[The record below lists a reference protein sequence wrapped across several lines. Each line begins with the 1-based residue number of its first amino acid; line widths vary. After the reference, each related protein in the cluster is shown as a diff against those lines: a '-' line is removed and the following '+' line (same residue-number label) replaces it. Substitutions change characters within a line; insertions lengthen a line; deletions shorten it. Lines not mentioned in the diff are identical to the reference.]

1 MSCLTVAPG
10 TRSCIKHPMQHR
22 ARSLLLLN
30 LSILTGMALDGCGVA
45 HDAASAT
52 YHAASATYHAAST
65 TYHAASTTYHVVTVP
80 VRIIKRNVVRKVPPD
95 ARAGKTA
102 TTVVTRTAPPTAAPT
117 RKDQVMKPD
126 SSITTTRATPRKS
139 APLQTATISSKSK
152 ASPVLAAAPP
162 IQFPIAQ
169 RVPGKSGLVMSPYD
183 PEARYV
189 DVSGYAS
196 GSKVKD
202 PWTEK
207 VFIVP

>member
-1 MSCLTVAPG
+1 MCVEPMSCLTVAPG
-10 TRSCIKHPMQHR
+10 TRSCTKHPMQHR
-22 ARSLLLLN
+22 ARSFLFLN

-95 ARAGKTA
+95 ARTKNTA
-102 TTVVTRTAPPTAAPT
+102 T
-117 RKDQVMKPD
+117 
-126 SSITTTRATPRKS
+126 SITTTRATPRKS
-139 APLQTATISSKSK
+139 VPLQTATISSKSK
-152 ASPVLAAAPP
+152 ASPVPAAAPP
-162 IQFPIAQ
+162 VEFPIAQ

-207 VFIVP
+207 IFIVP

>member
-1 MSCLTVAPG
+1 MCVEPMSCLTVAPG

-22 ARSLLLLN
+22 ARSFLLLN

-45 HDAASAT
+45 HD
-52 YHAASATYHAAST
+52 AASATYHAAST

-95 ARAGKTA
+95 ARAGNTA

-139 APLQTATISSKSK
+139 
-152 ASPVLAAAPP
+152 
-162 IQFPIAQ
+162 
-169 RVPGKSGLVMSPYD
+169 
-183 PEARYV
+183 
-189 DVSGYAS
+189 
-196 GSKVKD
+196 
-202 PWTEK
+202 
-207 VFIVP
+207 

>member
-1 MSCLTVAPG
+1 MCVEPMSCLTVAPG

-22 ARSLLLLN
+22 ARSFLLLN
-30 LSILTGMALDGCGVA
+30 ISILTGMALDGCGVA

-65 TYHAASTTYHVVTVP
+65 TYHVVTVP

-95 ARAGKTA
+95 ARAENTA
-102 TTVVTRTAPPTAAPT
+102 T
-117 RKDQVMKPD
+117 
-126 SSITTTRATPRKS
+126 SITTTRATPRKS
-139 APLQTATISSKSK
+139 VPVQTATISSKSK

-207 VFIVP
+207 IFIVP